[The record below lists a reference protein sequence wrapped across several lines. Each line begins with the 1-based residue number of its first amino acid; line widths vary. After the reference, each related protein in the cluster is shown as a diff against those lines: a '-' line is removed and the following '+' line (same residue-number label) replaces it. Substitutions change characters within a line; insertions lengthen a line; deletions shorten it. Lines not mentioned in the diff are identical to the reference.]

1 MKKRIL
7 GICLALMLLTVSASA
22 AVLTDAPGTP
32 TQDRAVAL
40 DARWEDEAR
49 TAYDLRELPADHL
62 TVNQAVDVYDFVYE
76 QGNRP
81 VRWYPEDTQKAI
93 EAIISV
99 DPDALYMTEF
109 MRLHAAEI
117 VPPADLEATM
127 TLTID
132 YQPGQLTV
140 VVLGDT
146 SDPANLVWTPV
157 ESRVIANGQV
167 EFNVPQALMAQL
179 QGEDLLFSLLT
190 VRQGARGTVEVETT
204 EVPENLPSKQ
214 ASDTTRVVKTV
225 TRDGQALPD
234 DFKIAIV
241 PETELIRR
249 EITMLEQFVTEQ
261 EQPALNWLPEEDQNR
276 VRYLL
281 GVDGEALIVSDYV
294 PLITEDFRPTDG
306 DAVGTLSFAT
316 PYSESQTIV
325 TALGIPDKN
334 ADNADEIQN
343 GKTQMK
349 WSVQPA
355 IVREGGV
362 VDVVFD
368 QLALIDMGTETG
380 LLLMLSEPTAEE

>member
-7 GICLALMLLTVSASA
+7 GIGLALMLLTVSASA

-32 TQDRAVAL
+32 TQDRAAAL

-99 DPDALYMTEF
+99 DPDTLHMTEL

-127 TLTID
+127 TLNID

-179 QGEDLLFSLLT
+179 QGKDLLLSLLT

-214 ASDTTRVVKTV
+214 AGDTTRVVKTV
-225 TRDGQALPD
+225 NRDGQALPD

-241 PETELIRR
+241 PETELIQR
-249 EITMLEQFVTEQ
+249 EIKMLGQFVTEQ
-261 EQPALNWLPEEDQNR
+261 EQPALNWFPEEDQNR

-281 GVDGEALIVSDYV
+281 GVDGEELIVSDYV

>member
-7 GICLALMLLTVSASA
+7 GIGLALMLLTVSASA

-81 VRWYPEDTQKAI
+81 VRWYPKDTQKAI

-99 DPDALYMTEF
+99 DPDTLHMTEF

-214 ASDTTRVVKTV
+214 AGDTTRVVKTV

-249 EITMLEQFVTEQ
+249 EITMLGQFVTEQ

-380 LLLMLSEPTAEE
+380 LLLMLSEPTAKE

>member
-7 GICLALMLLTVSASA
+7 GIGLALMLLTVSASA

-49 TAYDLRELPADHL
+49 TAYDLWELPADHL

-214 ASDTTRVVKTV
+214 AGDTTRVVKTV
-225 TRDGQALPD
+225 ARNGQALPD

-249 EITMLEQFVTEQ
+249 EITMLGQFVTEQ

-380 LLLMLSEPTAEE
+380 LLLMLSEPAAKE

>member
-7 GICLALMLLTVSASA
+7 GIGLVLMLLTGSASA

-40 DARWEDEAR
+40 EARWEDEAR

-99 DPDALYMTEF
+99 DPDTLHMTEF

-214 ASDTTRVVKTV
+214 AGDTTRVVKTV

-249 EITMLEQFVTEQ
+249 EITMLGQFVTEQ

-380 LLLMLSEPTAEE
+380 LLLMLSEPAAEE

>member
-7 GICLALMLLTVSASA
+7 GIGLALMLLTVSASA

-214 ASDTTRVVKTV
+214 AGDTTRVVKTV

-241 PETELIRR
+241 PETELIRC
-249 EITMLEQFVTEQ
+249 EITMLGQFVTEQ

>member
-7 GICLALMLLTVSASA
+7 GIVLALMLLTVSASA

-99 DPDALYMTEF
+99 DPDTLHMTEF
-109 MRLHAAEI
+109 MLLHAAEI

-214 ASDTTRVVKTV
+214 AGDTTRVVKTV

-249 EITMLEQFVTEQ
+249 EITMLGQFVTEQ

-294 PLITEDFRPTDG
+294 PLITEGFRPTDG

-368 QLALIDMGTETG
+368 QLALIDMGTEAG
-380 LLLMLSEPTAEE
+380 LLLMLSEPAAGE

>member
-7 GICLALMLLTVSASA
+7 GIGLALMLLTGSASA

-40 DARWEDEAR
+40 EARWEDEAR

-214 ASDTTRVVKTV
+214 AGDTTRVVKTV

-249 EITMLEQFVTEQ
+249 EITMLGQFVTEQ

>member
-7 GICLALMLLTVSASA
+7 GIGLVLMLLTGSASA

-40 DARWEDEAR
+40 EARWEDEAR
-49 TAYDLRELPADHL
+49 TAYDLWELPADHL

-76 QGNRP
+76 QVNRP

-99 DPDALYMTEF
+99 DPDALHMTEF
-109 MRLHAAEI
+109 IRLHAAEI
-117 VPPADLEATM
+117 DPPTDLEVTM

-167 EFNVPQALMAQL
+167 EFDVPQALMAQL

-214 ASDTTRVVKTV
+214 AGDTTRVVKTV
-225 TRDGQALPD
+225 ARNGQALPD

-241 PETELIRR
+241 PETEPIRR
-249 EITMLEQFVTEQ
+249 EITLLGQFVTEQ

-294 PLITEDFRPTDG
+294 PLITENFRPTDG
-306 DAVGTLSFAT
+306 DAVGSFSFAT
-316 PYSESQTIV
+316 PYSEGQTIV
-325 TALGIPDKN
+325 TALGIPDEN
-334 ADNADEIQN
+334 ADSTDEIQN

-355 IVREGGV
+355 IVRKGGV

-380 LLLMLSEPTAEE
+380 LLLMLSEPAAEE

>member
-7 GICLALMLLTVSASA
+7 GIGLALMLLTVSASA

-214 ASDTTRVVKTV
+214 AGDTTRVVKTV

-249 EITMLEQFVTEQ
+249 EITMLGQFVTEQ

-316 PYSESQTIV
+316 PYRESQTIV

>member
-7 GICLALMLLTVSASA
+7 GIGLVLMLLTGSASA

-81 VRWYPEDTQKAI
+81 VRWYPKDTQKAI

-99 DPDALYMTEF
+99 DPDTLHMTEF

-146 SDPANLVWTPV
+146 SDPADLVWTPV

-214 ASDTTRVVKTV
+214 AGDTTRVVKTV
-225 TRDGQALPD
+225 TRNGQALPD

-249 EITMLEQFVTEQ
+249 EITMLGQFVTEQ

>member
-7 GICLALMLLTVSASA
+7 GIGLALMLLTVSASA

-99 DPDALYMTEF
+99 DPDTLHMTEL

-117 VPPADLEATM
+117 VPPADLEATI

-179 QGEDLLFSLLT
+179 QGKDLLLSLLT

-214 ASDTTRVVKTV
+214 AGDTTRVVKTV

-249 EITMLEQFVTEQ
+249 EITMLGQFVTEQ

-281 GVDGEALIVSDYV
+281 GVDGKALIVSDYV

-380 LLLMLSEPTAEE
+380 LLLMLSEPTAKE

>member
-49 TAYDLRELPADHL
+49 TAYDLRELPADQL
-62 TVNQAVDVYDFVYE
+62 AVNQAVDVYDFVYE

-190 VRQGARGTVEVETT
+190 VREGARGTVEVETT

-214 ASDTTRVVKTV
+214 AGDTTRVVKTV

-316 PYSESQTIV
+316 PYSKGQTIV

-334 ADNADEIQN
+334 ADNAGEIQN

-380 LLLMLSEPTAEE
+380 LLLMLSEPTAKE

>member
-7 GICLALMLLTVSASA
+7 GIGLALMLLTVSASA

-99 DPDALYMTEF
+99 DPDTLHMTEF

-214 ASDTTRVVKTV
+214 AGDTTRVVKTV

-249 EITMLEQFVTEQ
+249 EITMLGQFVTEQ

-368 QLALIDMGTETG
+368 QLALIDMGTEAG
-380 LLLMLSEPTAEE
+380 LLLMLSEPAAGE

>member
-7 GICLALMLLTVSASA
+7 GIGLVLMLLTGSASA

-40 DARWEDEAR
+40 EARWEDEAR
-49 TAYDLRELPADHL
+49 TAYDLWELPADHL

-76 QGNRP
+76 QVNRP

-99 DPDALYMTEF
+99 DPDALHMTEF
-109 MRLHAAEI
+109 IRLHAAEI
-117 VPPADLEATM
+117 DPPTDLEVTM

-167 EFNVPQALMAQL
+167 EFDVPQALMAQL

-214 ASDTTRVVKTV
+214 AGDTTRVVKTV
-225 TRDGQALPD
+225 ARNGQALPD
-234 DFKIAIV
+234 DFKIEIV
-241 PETELIRR
+241 PETDMIRS
-249 EITMLEQFVTEQ
+249 EITMLGQFVTEQ

-294 PLITEDFRPTDG
+294 PLITENFRPTDG
-306 DAVGTLSFAT
+306 DAVGSFSFAT
-316 PYSESQTIV
+316 PYSEGQTIV
-325 TALGIPDKN
+325 TALGIPDEN
-334 ADNADEIQN
+334 ADSTDEIQN

-355 IVREGGV
+355 IVRKGGV

-368 QLALIDMGTETG
+368 QLALIDMGTEAG
-380 LLLMLSEPTAEE
+380 LLLMLSEPAAEE